1 MATQAARLPVFG
13 PVDIA
18 AFAID
23 ELADFRLRTG
33 RHAVVLRTVGHR
45 DRGGFFRDPRCCTES
60 FAGACDVH
68 ELLSKRG
75 DWSGARSDRGGCRRC
90 ACIYR
95 EGGAGAASCVDRGGG
110 LSHCP
115 CRSLRGAVHF
125 PSAQRHHDIRDEVRM
140 SNRAEAFEHWIRT
153 SFVQMNTELENLY
166 FAKADRA
173 QVIGCGDPIKA
184 SLRDEGHTHVVALL
198 AEGNTGEG
206 FDSAYGVLGSVGL
219 YLGALRRHE
228 LTNPAREERSPFPEA
243 SSLALHVGA
252 SLGMAPR
259 FSTGHL
265 ATHNRARA
273 GVRKSFTSLR
283 DEFLFIDENTRGILS
298 LQRAADALAS
308 IVHLGVSSPVADIMF
323 DAAKQALRDVI
334 RFNGRL
340 MNQLGVERV
349 VYSVRPYYKP
359 YRVGRQ
365 EYRGANAGDF
375 SGINEI
381 DLLLGLCRANDPYY
395 AQLLVDKMLF
405 MIPADQARL
414 RDCMTRTS
422 LLDELLALIDTH
434 AQEEWFQR
442 NAAAYL
448 EVCDLFGQS
457 AAQHHDDLVK
467 RFIAVPAAALEAR
480 DLEGITASGPP
491 LPVLLRSLEVLRDLR
506 LAADRTDI
514 ASRHADLKRLRAV
527 VAGDRP
533 LAAA

>member
-1 MATQAARLPVFG
+1 
-13 PVDIA
+13 
-18 AFAID
+18 
-23 ELADFRLRTG
+23 
-33 RHAVVLRTVGHR
+33 
-45 DRGGFFRDPRCCTES
+45 
-60 FAGACDVH
+60 
-68 ELLSKRG
+68 
-75 DWSGARSDRGGCRRC
+75 
-90 ACIYR
+90 
-95 EGGAGAASCVDRGGG
+95 
-110 LSHCP
+110 
-115 CRSLRGAVHF
+115 
-125 PSAQRHHDIRDEVRM
+125 M
-140 SNRAEAFEHWIRT
+140 SRRAEGFDRWIRT
-153 SFVQMNTELENLY
+153 SFIEMNTELENLY
-166 FAKADRA
+166 FAQCDRA
-173 QVIGCGDPIKA
+173 RVIGVGDALKA
-184 SLRDEGHTHVVALL
+184 RLRDEGRNHIVGLR

-252 SLGMAPR
+252 SLGLAPR

-273 GVRKSFTSLR
+273 GVRKSFTTLR

-298 LQRAADALAS
+298 LQRAADALTS
-308 IVHLGVSSPVADIMF
+308 IVHLGVSSPVADVLF

-340 MNQLGVERV
+340 MEQLDVERFF
-349 VYSVRPYYKP
+349 YSVRPYYKP

-405 MIPADQARL
+405 MIPGDQSRL

-422 LLDELLALIDTH
+422 LLDELLSLMEAHREAD
-434 AQEEWFQR
+434 WFQR

-448 EVCDLFGQS
+448 EICDLFGRT

-467 RFIAVPAAALEAR
+467 RFIEAPAAALEAR
-480 DLEGITASGPP
+480 DLEGLTASGPP

-514 ASRHADLKRLRAV
+514 ASRHHDLKRLRAAV
-527 VAGDRP
+527 HR
-533 LAAA
+533 